1 MAEDVHKMDP
11 GRAQQALRWPQEDP
25 KDAHG
30 RPRKPNSGKR
40 WPRDGPRKSP
50 TSPQMAPRGSKGC
63 PRTPKEAQH
72 RPTKNV
78 EKQKK
83 IDSMDPR
90 EPPSEHNMAQ
100 GAPQKRLGS
109 RKLGPREAQGGPK
122 RLQGALKTLQIP
134 TGGLTSQ
141 KC

>member
-1 MAEDVHKMDP
+1 MAEDDHKMDP

-30 RPRKPNSGKR
+30 RPMKPNIGE
-40 WPRDGPRKSP
+40 
-50 TSPQMAPRGSKGC
+50 
-63 PRTPKEAQH
+63 PKTLKKL
-72 RPTKNV
+72 R
-78 EKQKK
+78 K
-83 IDSMDPR
+83 IDGLASR
-90 EPPSEHNMAQ
+90 GPPSEPNIAQ
-100 GAPQKRLGS
+100 DGPKQSLRS
-109 RKLGPREAQGGPK
+109 PKLSSREAQGGPK